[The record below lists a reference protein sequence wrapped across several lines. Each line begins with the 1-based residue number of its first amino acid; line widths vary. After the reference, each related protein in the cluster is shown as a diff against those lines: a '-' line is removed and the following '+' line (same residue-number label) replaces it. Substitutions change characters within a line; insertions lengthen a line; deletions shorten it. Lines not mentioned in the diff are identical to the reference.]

1 MRRWIVGA
9 LAAAAVT
16 GLAVPAYANVS
27 VPVKH
32 GKPVTAAQCKSG
44 GGTVTMGKC
53 KGGTYDGDTV
63 SG

>member
-1 MRRWIVGA
+1 MRRGIVCI
-9 LAAAAVT
+9 AAAVGIA
-16 GLAVPAYANVS
+16 GLAAPTFANVTM
-27 VPVKH
+27 PVKH
-32 GKPVTAAQCKSG
+32 GKPVTASQCKMG